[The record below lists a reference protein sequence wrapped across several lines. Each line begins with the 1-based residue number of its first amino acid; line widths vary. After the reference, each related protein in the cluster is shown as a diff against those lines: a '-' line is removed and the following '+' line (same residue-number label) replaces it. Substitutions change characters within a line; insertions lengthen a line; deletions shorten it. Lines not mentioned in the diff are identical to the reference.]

1 MYITRTDLEEAMSL
15 SELTQLSQDDPL
27 LANKEPD
34 WAIVDRAIEYA
45 CEMADGYLQGRYTL
59 PLAPTPSILRVICT
73 DMARHW
79 LHRRRIN
86 RAEFP
91 KPLEEAHKNAI
102 KVLESIRDGKIHLGI
117 RGTGEATEAPQPESG
132 AYHVRAKTKQSWGG
146 Y

>member
-59 PLAPTPSILRVICT
+59 PLAPTPSILRVGSLPHRQLRNCNRRAIVEI
-73 DMARHW
+73 ARS
-79 LHRRRIN
+79 LPHRQLR
-86 RAEFP
+86 
-91 KPLEEAHKNAI
+91 KSTL
-102 KVLESIRDGKIHLGI
+102 
-117 RGTGEATEAPQPESG
+117 
-132 AYHVRAKTKQSWGG
+132 Y
-146 Y
+146 

>member
-15 SELTQLSQDDPL
+15 IELAQLSQDDPE
-27 LANKEPD
+27 LALTEPD
-34 WAIVDRAIEYA
+34 WNIVDRAIEYA

-59 PLAPTPSILRVICT
+59 PLAPTPSIMRVICT

-86 RAEFP
+86 TAEFP
-91 KPLEEAHKNAI
+91 KPLEEANKNAI
-102 KVLESIRDGKIHLGI
+102 KMLESIRDGKIHLGI
-117 RGTGEATEAPQPESG
+117 RGIGEATEASQPEAG
-132 AYHVRAKTKQSWGG
+132 AYHVRAKTKQNWGG